1 MVHTRRYLISSC
13 SEISRAASSVLF
25 LQSTITSHEHEPR
38 DNSNPPP
45 AHNPGRMGGSKY
57 AGVPSVADATAA
69 VDDSGLAA
77 FPPLAMATK
86 VDQFV
91 DEPNDGI
98 TVTWEKGEVQ
108 PSAYR
113 DKWFAIAFVAHLV
126 AVLGTGIAFGPA
138 MWNNVT
144 ADVAESEKYPVD
156 VDEDD
161 GGNLYGASSSE
172 IGTDTQEAPP
182 KEFWFAV
189 VAIALVSAPALSFA
203 ALTIMSR

>member
-1 MVHTRRYLISSC
+1 
-13 SEISRAASSVLF
+13 
-25 LQSTITSHEHEPR
+25 
-38 DNSNPPP
+38 
-45 AHNPGRMGGSKY
+45 MGGSKY
-57 AGVPSVADATAA
+57 AGVPSENRQDTLEMAVATAA
-69 VDDSGLAA
+69 VDNSGLAA
-77 FPPLAMATK
+77 FPPLATATK

-113 DKWFAIAFVAHLV
+113 DKWFATAFIAHLV
-126 AVLGTGIAFGPA
+126 VVLGTGIAFGPA
-138 MWNNVT
+138 MWSNIT
-144 ADVAESEKYPVD
+144 AGAAESEKYSAD

-161 GGNLYGASSSE
+161 GGNIYGTSSSE
-172 IGTDTQEAPP
+172 ISTDTQEGPP

-189 VAIALVSAPALSFA
+189 VAISLVSAPALSFA

>member
-1 MVHTRRYLISSC
+1 
-13 SEISRAASSVLF
+13 
-25 LQSTITSHEHEPR
+25 
-38 DNSNPPP
+38 
-45 AHNPGRMGGSKY
+45 
-57 AGVPSVADATAA
+57 
-69 VDDSGLAA
+69 
-77 FPPLAMATK
+77 
-86 VDQFV
+86 
-91 DEPNDGI
+91 
-98 TVTWEKGEVQ
+98 
-108 PSAYR
+108 
-113 DKWFAIAFVAHLV
+113 
-126 AVLGTGIAFGPA
+126 

-161 GGNLYGASSSE
+161 GGNLYGTSSSE